1 MSDRTPKEQTMD
13 NNRPVKQTGTLDA
26 LNQFGIE
33 FEGLVPLE
41 DGWAIGLHCLVCKH
55 HWITMRAR
63 VEFEHEATQ
72 CPKSQTSKKHQHKGD
87 KK

>member
-1 MSDRTPKEQTMD
+1 MD

-26 LNQFGIE
+26 LDQFGVE
-33 FEGLVPLE
+33 FEGLVPSD
-41 DGWAIGLHCLVCKH
+41 DGWALALHCIVCNH
-55 HWITMRAR
+55 RWTAMRTR

-72 CPKSQTSKKHQHKGD
+72 CPKSQTSKKHHAGKGPE

>member
-1 MSDRTPKEQTMD
+1 MD

-33 FEGLVPLE
+33 FEGLLPSD
-41 DGWAIGLHCLVCKH
+41 DGWAIGLHCLICKH
-55 HWITMRAR
+55 RWTTMRTR

-72 CPKSQTSKKHQHKGD
+72 CPKSQTSKRHQSAKGD